1 VAAWRDVVDR
11 AVDALGHVTPVLA
24 RHWRSELDDVESR
37 VAGLERSA
45 PAGSADDGLHAFA
58 ALAGAR
64 LGEMWQPRQL
74 VDVAAAAELAYRATR
89 HHEAVVNVQPAEAD
103 GLTGAMGAGAASA
116 APRSGNTR
124 VVLDGDWSITQAA
137 VLVADIGPTAYRL
150 LVRGYGRTQMAR
162 LSGGVD
168 RSSLLRAAAA
178 LGGLVASVPPVAV
191 DRVWVEGAAWNGGV
205 AAAQGSPAAAVL
217 VWAGAEARAGQVF
230 AGTLNARSVP
240 VSAPIDVHALSRSTT
255 TSPAVGRS

>member
-24 RHWRSELDDVESR
+24 RHWRSELDDVEGR

-64 LGEMWQPRQL
+64 LGEVWQPRQL

-89 HHEAVVNVQPAEAD
+89 HHDAVVNVQPEAD
-103 GLTGAMGAGAASA
+103 RLTGAELPAS
-116 APRSGNTR
+116 RYGNTG

-150 LVRGYGRTQMAR
+150 LVRGYGTTQMAR
-162 LSGGVD
+162 LSGAVD

-178 LGGLVASVPPVAV
+178 LGGLVASVPVAAV
-191 DRVWVEGAAWNGGV
+191 DRVWADGAAWKG
-205 AAAQGSPAAAVL
+205 AAAAARESPAAAVL
-217 VWAGAEARAGQVF
+217 AWAGAQARASQVF

-240 VSAPIDVHALSRSTT
+240 VSAPIDVQGLSRSTT

>member
-24 RHWRSELDDVESR
+24 RHWRSEIDDVEGR

-64 LGEMWQPRQL
+64 LGEVWKPGQL

-89 HHEAVVNVQPAEAD
+89 HHDAVVNVQPVELD
-103 GLTGAMGAGAASA
+103 GLAKAVTSGARHDNTG
-116 APRSGNTR
+116 

-150 LVRGYGRTQMAR
+150 LVRGYGTTQMAR

-178 LGGLVASVPPVAV
+178 LGGLVASVPVATV
-191 DRVWVEGAAWNGGV
+191 DRVWADGMSWKGAA
-205 AAAQGSPAAAVL
+205 AAARESPAAAAL
-217 VWAGAEARAGQVF
+217 AWAGAQARGSQVF
-230 AGTLNARSVP
+230 AGTVNARSVP
-240 VSAPIDVHALSRSTT
+240 VSGPIDVQGPSRSTT